1 MSTPTPPRVYFR
13 EDQRFRQAFL
23 WVPLIFGSAF
33 VSGTTVWMIMR
44 QVVQDT
50 PFGEQAMS
58 NSSMLA
64 LGAFVLGVN
73 FSIVLFFVIA
83 KLQVEV
89 NDRGLFL
96 RFFPFHRKT
105 RQVSL
110 EDVASISAIEY
121 RALLEY
127 GGYGIRRSRKST
139 CYTVRGL
146 EGVRIDYENGCHV
159 LLGTQHPDALF
170 QALRHALDSQA
181 AGSE

>member
-1 MSTPTPPRVYFR
+1 MSTSPSPRVYFR

-44 QVVQDT
+44 QVVQDN

-58 NSSMLA
+58 NGAMLA

-73 FSIVLFFVIA
+73 FAILLFFVVA
-83 KLQVEV
+83 KMQLEV

-96 RFFPFHRKT
+96 RFFPFHSKT
-105 RQVSL
+105 RQISL
-110 EDVASISAIEY
+110 DDVESISAVEY

-127 GGYGIRRSRKST
+127 GGYGIRRSRRAT
-139 CYTVRGL
+139 LYGVRGI
-146 EGVRIDYENGCHV
+146 EGVRIDYSNGCHV
-159 LLGTQHPDALF
+159 MLGTQHPDALF
-170 QALRHALDSQA
+170 QALRHVVDSRA
-181 AGSE
+181 ASE